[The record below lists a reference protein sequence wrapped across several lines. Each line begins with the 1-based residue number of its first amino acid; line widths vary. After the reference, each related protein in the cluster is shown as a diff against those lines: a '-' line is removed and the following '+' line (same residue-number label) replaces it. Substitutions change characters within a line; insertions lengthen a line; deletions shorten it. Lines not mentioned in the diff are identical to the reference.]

1 MSLSSSIFQKPCPD
15 CAASVSA
22 SAPRCRCGHVF
33 EAAADSLSP
42 LDAALHDEELYA
54 SYLAARAEQAR
65 QAARAAEG
73 AMFDD
78 TNNAELAS
86 ACALAREVAKT
97 IAADLAEQM
106 NKIAAIRNSIRE
118 RQTAAPAPAVS
129 SANTGHST
137 VTNKPAPARS
147 GVAPS
152 LTSPAKPASS
162 PAWQASTAE
171 KAAGVLAA
179 LKSAKTRESIAR
191 ARQAAVAT
199 PSSAVPP
206 ADFRKDQA
214 SRADK
219 IVEARKAADDKEC
232 PNCTSIIPI
241 NTTRCRCGFAFV
253 DVSTELPPLTLC
265 TGDFTALRNSLP
277 KNNPR

>member
-1 MSLSSSIFQKPCPD
+1 MSLSSSIFQKPCPG

-22 SAPRCRCGHVF
+22 STARCGCGHVF
-33 EAAADSLSP
+33 ESAANSLSP

-65 QAARAAEG
+65 QAAHTAEA

-78 TNNAELAS
+78 TINAELVS
-86 ACALAREVAKT
+86 ACALAREVAKS
-97 IAADLAEQM
+97 IAGDLAEQL

-118 RQTAAPAPAVS
+118 RQTAAPTPAVS
-129 SANTGHST
+129 STN
-137 VTNKPAPARS
+137 TNKSAPARS
-147 GVAPS
+147 AVAPS
-152 LTSPAKPASS
+152 LTAAAKPISS
-162 PAWQASTAE
+162 PVWQASTAE

-191 ARQAAVAT
+191 TRQAVAAVAST
-199 PSSAVPP
+199 PSAVPP
-206 ADFRKDQA
+206 ADFRKEQA
-214 SRADK
+214 SRAEK
-219 IVEARKAADDKEC
+219 IEEARKAVDDKEC

-253 DVSTELPPLTLC
+253 EVSTELPSLTLC
-265 TGDFTALRNSLP
+265 TGDFTALRNSL
-277 KNNPR
+277 KSNLR